1 MTEMNLKQGVSLM
14 AGLSIALFAATPAR
28 ANFTWL
34 PPVQTPVAAPAPQA
48 AANTNGAPQMPA
60 QTVAP
65 IQEAPLSVAPPKNVP
80 PPVENLSGFA
90 SDVPL
95 NLALAQVVPPKYKVV
110 LAHGVKSGT
119 NVSWQGGQP
128 WQQVLSAMLTPAKL
142 HFDVQGNKLT
152 IKKGAQPL
160 QATASAAPIPVAP
173 VAEDTSSEVM
183 PPPPSSGVMPAPP
196 AKSVVAL
203 PVMSAP
209 ETPEA
214 LPPVAPAPE
223 AVAHEA
229 SAPEV
234 AAPEMSANQESAQS
248 QQSDVIPPAWSAQRG
263 ETLKTVLGAWAKAA
277 HVRLYWA
284 IDYDYRLN
292 KDVAYG
298 GSFAQASARL
308 FNMFADAAPQ
318 PYGQLYENS
327 ASGSVLVVKIYG
339 NNN

>member
-1 MTEMNLKQGVSLM
+1 MTRMNLKQGVSLM
-14 AGLSIALFAATPAR
+14 AGFSIALLASHTTPAR

-34 PPVQTPVAAPAPQA
+34 PPVQTPVAAPVHQEAA
-48 AANTNGAPQMPA
+48 SAANMNGVPQMPA
-60 QTVAP
+60 QKVAP

-80 PPVENLSGFA
+80 PPVENISGFA

-95 NLALAQVVPPKYKVV
+95 SLALEQVVPPGYKVV

-119 NVSWQGGQP
+119 NVSWKGGQP
-128 WQQVLSAMLTPAKL
+128 WQQVLSAMLAPVKL
-142 HFDVQGNKLT
+142 HFDLQGNDLT
-152 IKKGAQPL
+152 IKKGAQSS
-160 QATASAAPIPVAP
+160 QSVASSAPIPVAP
-173 VAEDTSSEVM
+173 SAEDTSSEVM
-183 PPPPSSGVMPAPP
+183 APPPSPGVIPEAP
-196 AKSVVAL
+196 AKAAIAL
-203 PVMSAP
+203 PVMAAP
-209 ETPEA
+209 ATSEA

-223 AVAHEA
+223 A
-229 SAPEV
+229 
-234 AAPEMSANQESAQS
+234 AAPAASSNQESAQS
-248 QQSDVIPPAWSAQRG
+248 EQADVIPPAWSAQKG

-318 PYGQLYENS
+318 PYGQLYANS
-327 ASGSVLVVKIYG
+327 ASGNVLVVRIYG